1 MPVDTHTLN
10 AHISLGESD
19 LREAGDAL
27 EDRDLEELVKRLSAA
42 KLHVQLAIDTLVAGA
57 KEGSRNLGNA

>member
-10 AHISLGESD
+10 AHITVAEGF

-27 EDRDLEELVKRLSAA
+27 TARDLDELIKRLDGAR
-42 KLHVQLAIDTLVAGA
+42 LHIQEAIDTLVAGA
-57 KEGSRNLGNA
+57 REDL